1 MSRHVFKQPDWLRV
15 SQPWKVLEELAEC
28 LPQNEQVRQIYAQLP
43 ESTPL
48 SLDCEA
54 LFVGNSRAVRVVN
67 RHWPVVDFPI
77 YGNRGTNGIEVLF
90 PWLRAMQWLR
100 REKYC
105 ASWAIFRSS
114 TM

>member
-1 MSRHVFKQPDWLRV
+1 M
-15 SQPWKVLEELAEC
+15 LEELAEG

-43 ESTPL
+43 EFTPL

-90 PWLRAMQWLR
+90 PWLRAMPWLLL
-100 REKYC
+100 EKYF
-105 ASWAIFRSS
+105 ASWVISRFS
-114 TM
+114 MM